1 VEQLSFPRNGHVV
14 YAPGHLARGTRVT
27 CPSCGTANAAGA
39 KFCSECGTRFATT
52 CPACGAVNLPGA
64 KFCSE
69 CGTQVTI
76 APSGPQPQRTAPLAS
91 EPAGSGLTERRLV
104 SILFADLVGFTARS
118 DGEDPEQVREFLDGY
133 FRLAR
138 EIVERYGGTV
148 EKFIGDAV
156 MAVWGAPVAQEDDAE
171 RAVRTA
177 LDLVD
182 AVRHLGRQAGDD
194 GLALRAGVLTGEAAV
209 DPTAFGRGQA
219 MVAGDLV
226 NTASRLQ
233 SVALPGVVLVG
244 ESTRRA
250 AERAIAFEPVGDQVL
265 KGKLVPVP
273 AFRALRVVAERGGAN
288 RSEGVEA
295 PFVGRDDELR
305 LLKDFFHATGRERQ
319 PRLISVTGQA
329 GVGKSRLA
337 WEFLKYIDGVLET
350 IYWHEGRSPA
360 FGEGVTF
367 WALAE
372 MVRRRAGL
380 AERDDE
386 ATTREHLAQ
395 TLMEFVPDPGE
406 RERLEPAL
414 LALLGVGA
422 AAAGRREELFAA
434 WRTFFERVASEHP
447 AILLFEDLQWADPGL
462 MDFIDHLMEWAN
474 GPIYVVTLA
483 RPDLLERRQGWGAA
497 RRNFVALSLGP
508 LQEDAMRDLLAG
520 LAPDLPERTVHDIL
534 ARAGGIPLY
543 AVELVRMLAAD
554 GHLVPGAG
562 GTFHVAGELGDLH
575 VPETLHALIAAR
587 LDALEP
593 GERSILQ
600 DAAVLGLTFS
610 LPALAAL
617 TGDDAALLEGRLRSL
632 VRREILRVDTD
643 PRSPERGQH
652 GFTQALLRE
661 VTYGTLAKRDRRAKH
676 LAAARYFEALG
687 DEAVAGMLATHY
699 LDAYLAAP
707 DGAEGEAIA
716 GQARIALRAAADRAS
731 ALGSHEQ
738 AIAFLERAR
747 SVTPDPGEEA
757 ELIERIAVA
766 SDAVGRVSEAASA
779 FSDAIARHRARGNR
793 VAAARATAGLGEA
806 LLNAYESSRALDLL
820 RPAEAEFSDLA
831 PDPSLVAIRAQISR
845 GYMLRGEWQEAVRWG
860 DLALID
866 AERGDVLELVAHTL
880 ITKGSALASTG
891 RWREGT
897 GLMDV
902 GRRLAEENGLWIA
915 HLRAIANL
923 GAALA
928 ETDPRAGVAAGRSG
942 WEVAKRHGYQRLALT
957 VLGNTL
963 EISLLFLGDWSPE
976 ARELAALHL
985 DDVGAGERATLLG
998 ALRMVRAFEE
1008 PGVDLSEGWPDVSGL
1023 DPAIRSGIAYD
1034 RAVVALAAG
1043 DFGAA
1048 AESGRAAASLF
1059 SNAPNGTLI
1068 AARAAARSGN
1078 RALVAEM
1085 LAAHDA
1091 LGVFGP
1097 AHVVNRDGIAASF
1110 LALDGRWPEA
1120 TVGFRDA
1127 IRRMAEL
1134 GLEMSRAQLL
1144 LDAAFV
1150 APPGDA
1156 FGVDG
1161 AREARELFERM
1172 GARAFVAQVDALWT
1186 RSRPASEGRA
1196 APPARSGLVGQA

>member
-1 VEQLSFPRNGHVV
+1 M
-14 YAPGHLARGTRVT
+14 T
-27 CPSCGTANAAGA
+27 CPSCGTSNAPGA
-39 KFCSECGTRFATT
+39 KFCSECGTRFATS

-69 CGTQVTI
+69 CGTSV
-76 APSGPQPQRTAPLAS
+76 AGGAGAAAAGPGGAPAVRGPSGGSPPTAATF
-91 EPAGSGLTERRLV
+91 TERRLV

-182 AVRHLGRQAGDD
+182 AVRHLGRQTGDD

-209 DPTAFGRGQA
+209 DPAAFGRGQA

-233 SVALPGVVLVG
+233 SVAPPGVVLVG

-250 AERAIAFEPVGDQVL
+250 AERAIAFEPAGEQTL
-265 KGKLVPVP
+265 KGKLSPVP
-273 AFRALRVVAERGGAN
+273 AYRALRVVAERGGAN

-337 WEFLKYIDGVLET
+337 WEFLKYIDGVLDT
-350 IYWHEGRSPA
+350 VYWHEGRSPA

-386 ATTREHLAQ
+386 ATTRQRLGE

-414 LALLGVGA
+414 LALLGVGDA
-422 AAAGRREELFAA
+422 PAGRREELFAA
-434 WRTFFERVASEHP
+434 WRTFFERVAADHP

-462 MDFIDHLMEWAN
+462 IDFVDHLMEWAN

-508 LQEDAMRDLLAG
+508 LQEGAMRELLAG
-520 LAPDLPERTVHDIL
+520 LAPDLPERTVRDIL
-534 ARAGGIPLY
+534 ARAGGVPLY
-543 AVELVRMLAAD
+543 AVELVRMLVAD
-554 GHLVPGAG
+554 GHLAPDGT
-562 GTFHVAGELGDLH
+562 GTFRVAGELGDLH
-575 VPETLHALIAAR
+575 IPETLHALIAAR

-593 GERSILQ
+593 AERAILQ
-600 DAAVLGLTFS
+600 DAAVLGQTFA

-617 TGDDAALLEGRLRSL
+617 TGDDAAGLEPRLRSL
-632 VRREILRVDTD
+632 VRREILRVDSD

-661 VTYGTLAKRDRRAKH
+661 VAYGTLAKRDRRTKH
-676 LAAARYFEALG
+676 LAAARYYEALG

-699 LDAYLAAP
+699 VDAYLAAP

-731 ALGSHEQ
+731 ALGSHDQ

-757 ELIERIAVA
+757 DLIERIAVA
-766 SDAVGRVSEAASA
+766 ADAVGRTTEAWSA
-779 FSDAIARHRARGNR
+779 FTDAIDRHRARGNR

-806 LLNAYESSRALDLL
+806 LLNAYESGRALDMLQ
-820 RPAEAEFSDLA
+820 PAEAEFADLA
-831 PDPSLVAIRAQISR
+831 PDRSLVAIRAQISR
-845 GYMLRGEWQEAVRWG
+845 GHMLRDEWQEAVRWA
-860 DLALID
+860 DLALAD
-866 AERGDVLELVAHTL
+866 AERGDALDLVAHTL
-880 ITKGSALASTG
+880 ITKGSALATTG

-902 GRRLAEENGLWIA
+902 GRRLAEEHGLWIA
-915 HLRAIANL
+915 YLRAVANL
-923 GAALA
+923 SSALA
-928 ETDPRAGVAAGRSG
+928 GTDPRAGVATGRSG
-942 WEVAKRHGYQRLALT
+942 WEVAKRHGYQRLALS

-963 EISLLFLGDWSPE
+963 EISLLFVGDWSPE
-976 ARELAALHL
+976 ARELAVLRL
-985 DDVGAGERATLLG
+985 DDVGAGERASLLG

-1008 PGVDLSEGWPDVSGL
+1008 PDADLSEGWPDVKGL
-1023 DPAIRSGIAYD
+1023 DPAIRSGIEYD
-1034 RAVVALAAG
+1034 QAVVALAVG
-1043 DFGAA
+1043 DLRAA
-1048 AESGRAAASLF
+1048 FEAGRAAAGLSI
-1059 SNAPNGTLI
+1059 NAPNGTLI
-1068 AARAAARSGN
+1068 AARAAARSGD
-1078 RALVAEM
+1078 RGLLTDM

-1091 LGVFGP
+1091 VRVFGP
-1097 AHVVNRDGIAASF
+1097 AHTVNRDGMAAAL

-1120 TVGFRDA
+1120 VVAFRDA
-1127 IRRMAEL
+1127 TRRMAEL

-1156 FGVDG
+1156 FGAEAG
-1161 AREARELFERM
+1161 RGARELFDRM
-1172 GARAFVAQVDALWT
+1172 GARAFVVQVDALLARPGPDAAEQVA
-1186 RSRPASEGRA
+1186 RSSQADLVGRA
-1196 APPARSGLVGQA
+1196 

>member
-1 VEQLSFPRNGHVV
+1 
-14 YAPGHLARGTRVT
+14 VT
-27 CPSCGTANAAGA
+27 CPSCGTSNAVGA
-39 KFCSECGTRFATT
+39 KFCSECGTRFATS
-52 CPACGAVNLPGA
+52 CLACRAVNLPGA

-69 CGTQVTI
+69 CGTPVI
-76 APSGPQPQRTAPLAS
+76 AGAGTAAGGAVAS
-91 EPAGSGLTERRLV
+91 PAAFAVHGGSPVAEPAVTERRLV

-133 FRLAR
+133 FHVAR

-171 RAVRTA
+171 RAVRTG

-182 AVRHLGRQAGDD
+182 AVRHLGHQAGDD
-194 GLALRAGVLTGEAAV
+194 ALALRAGVLTGEAAV
-209 DPTAFGRGQA
+209 DPAAFGRGQA

-233 SVALPGVVLVG
+233 SVAPPGVVLVG

-250 AERAIAFEPVGDQVL
+250 AERAIAFEPAGEQTL
-265 KGKLVPVP
+265 KGKRAPVP
-273 AFRALRVVAERGGAN
+273 AYRALRVVAERGGAN

-305 LLKDFFHATGRERQ
+305 LLKDFFHSTGRERQ

-386 ATTREHLAQ
+386 ATTRERLAA
-395 TLMEFVPDPGE
+395 TLLEFVPDPAE

-414 LALLGVGA
+414 LALLGAGDA
-422 AAAGRREELFAA
+422 TGGRREELFAA
-434 WRTFFERVASEHP
+434 WRTFFERVAADHP

-462 MDFIDHLMEWAN
+462 IDFIDHVMEWAN

-483 RPDLLERRQGWGAA
+483 RPDLLDRRPGWGAA

-508 LQEDAMRDLLAG
+508 LQESSMRELLAG
-520 LAPDLPERTVHDIL
+520 LAPDLPERTVGAIL

-543 AVELVRMLAAD
+543 AVELVRMLVAD
-554 GHLVPGAG
+554 GHLAPDES
-562 GTFHVAGELGDLH
+562 GTFRVAGELGDLH
-575 VPETLHALIAAR
+575 VPETLHALIPAR
-587 LDALEP
+587 LDALDHA
-593 GERSILQ
+593 ERAILQ
-600 DAAVLGLTFS
+600 DAAVLGQTFS
-610 LPALAAL
+610 LAALAAL
-617 TGDDAALLEGRLRSL
+617 TGDDTADLEARLRSL

-661 VTYGTLAKRDRRAKH
+661 VAYGTLAKRDRRAKH
-676 LAAARYFEALG
+676 LAAARYYEALG

-699 LDAYLAAP
+699 FDAYLAAP
-707 DGAEGEAIA
+707 DGAEGQAIA
-716 GQARIALRAAADRAS
+716 GQARIALRAAADRAG
-731 ALGSHEQ
+731 ALGSHDQ

-757 ELIERIAVA
+757 ELIERIAVSA
-766 SDAVGRVSEAASA
+766 DAVGRTTEAWSA
-779 FSDAIARHRARGNR
+779 FADAIARHRALGNR
-793 VAAARATAGLGEA
+793 VAVARATAGLGEA
-806 LLNAYESSRALDLL
+806 LLNAYESGRALEMLL
-820 RPAEAEFSDLA
+820 PAEIEFADLA

-845 GYMLRGEWQEAVRWG
+845 GHMLRGEWQDAVRWA
-860 DLALID
+860 DLALVD
-866 AERGDVLELVAHTL
+866 AERADALELVAHTL

-897 GLMDV
+897 GLLDV
-902 GRRLAEENGLWIA
+902 GRRLAEEHGLWIA
-915 HLRAIANL
+915 YLRAVANL
-923 GAALA
+923 SSVFA
-928 ETDPRAGVAAGRSG
+928 ETDPRSGVATGRSG
-942 WEVAKRHGYQRLALT
+942 WEVAKRHGYERLALT

-963 EISLLFLGDWSPE
+963 EINLIFVGDWGPE
-976 ARELAALHL
+976 ARELVALRL
-985 DDVGAGERATLLG
+985 DDVGTGERAALLG
-998 ALRMVRAFEE
+998 ALRMVRAVED
-1008 PGVDLSEGWPDVSGL
+1008 PDADQSEVWPDVTGL
-1023 DPAIRSGIAYD
+1023 DPAIRSGIEYD
-1034 RAVVALAAG
+1034 QAVVALATG
-1043 DFGAA
+1043 DLQAA
-1048 AESGRAAASLF
+1048 FHSGRGSAELSI
-1059 SNAPNGTLI
+1059 NAPNGTLI
-1068 AARAAARSGN
+1068 AARAAVRSGDQ
-1078 RALVAEM
+1078 RLLAEM

-1097 AHVVNRDGIAASF
+1097 AHSVNRDGMAAA
-1110 LALDGRWPEA
+1110 LVALDGRWPEA
-1120 TVGFRDA
+1120 TVAYREA
-1127 IRRMAEL
+1127 IRRMADL
-1134 GLEMSRAQLL
+1134 GLDMSRAQLL

-1156 FGVDG
+1156 FGAEA
-1161 AREARELFERM
+1161 AREARALFERM
-1172 GARAFVAQVDALWT
+1172 GARAFVAQVDALLARPGADPGARAS
-1186 RSRPASEGRA
+1186 RSAQPGLAS
-1196 APPARSGLVGQA
+1196 RS

>member
-1 VEQLSFPRNGHVV
+1 M
-14 YAPGHLARGTRVT
+14 T
-27 CPSCGTANAAGA
+27 CPSCGTTNAAGA
-39 KFCSECGTRFATT
+39 KFCSECGTRFAVS
-52 CPACGAVNLPGA
+52 CPACGAINLPGA

-69 CGTQVTI
+69 CGTAVTGSAGVAAGGTVATAPGRAAQGGAAPAG
-76 APSGPQPQRTAPLAS
+76 APSAVA
-91 EPAGSGLTERRLV
+91 GLTERRLV

-118 DGEDPEQVREFLDGY
+118 DGEDPERVREFLNSY
-133 FRLAR
+133 FDLAR

-182 AVRHLGRQAGDD
+182 AVRHLGRTAGDE

-209 DPTAFGRGQA
+209 DPAAFGRGQA

-233 SVALPGVVLVG
+233 SVAPPGVVLVG

-250 AERAIAFEPVGDQVL
+250 AERAIAFEPAGEQTL
-265 KGKLVPVP
+265 KGKLAPVP
-273 AFRALRVVAERGGAN
+273 AYRALRVVAERGGAN

-329 GVGKSRLA
+329 GIGKSRLA
-337 WEFLKYIDGVLET
+337 WEFLKYVDGVLET

-386 ATTREHLAQ
+386 TTTRQRLAA
-395 TLMEFVPDPGE
+395 TLLEFVPDRAE

-414 LALLGVGA
+414 LALLGVGDA
-422 AAAGRREELFAA
+422 PSGRREELFAA
-434 WRTFFERVASEHP
+434 WRTFFERVAADHP

-462 MDFIDHLMEWAN
+462 IDFVDHLMEWAD

-483 RPDLLERRQGWGAA
+483 RPDLLDRRPGWGAA

-508 LQEDAMRDLLAG
+508 LQEGAMRDLLAG
-520 LAPDLPERTVHDIL
+520 LAPDLPERTVRDIL
-534 ARAGGIPLY
+534 GRAGGIPLY
-543 AVELVRMLAAD
+543 AVELVRMLVAD
-554 GHLVPGAG
+554 GHLVPDGSG
-562 GTFHVAGELGDLH
+562 MFHVAGELGDLH

-587 LDALEP
+587 LDALDP
-593 GERSILQ
+593 AERAILQ
-600 DAAVLGLTFS
+600 DAAVLGQTFS

-617 TGDDAALLEGRLRSL
+617 TGDETSGLESRLRSL

-661 VTYGTLAKRDRRAKH
+661 VAYGTLAKRDRRAKH
-676 LAAARYFEALG
+676 LAAARYYEALG

-699 LDAYLAAP
+699 VDAYLSAP
-707 DGAEGEAIA
+707 DGAEGAAIA

-731 ALGSHEQ
+731 ALGSHDQ

-757 ELIERIAVA
+757 ELIERIAIA
-766 SDAVGRVSEAASA
+766 ADAIGRATEALAA
-779 FSDAIARHRARGNR
+779 FTDAIARHRARGDR
-793 VAAARATAGLGEA
+793 VATARATAGLGEA
-806 LLNAYESSRALDLL
+806 LLNSYESARALEMLL
-820 RPAEAEFSDLA
+820 PAEAEFSDLA
-831 PDPSLVAIRAQISR
+831 PDRSLLAIRAQISR
-845 GYMLRGEWQEAVRWG
+845 AHMLRGEWQEAVRWA
-860 DLALID
+860 DLALAD
-866 AERGDVLELVAHTL
+866 AERGDALDLVTHTL
-880 ITKGSALASTG
+880 ITKGAALASAG

-902 GRRLAEENGLWIA
+902 GRRLADEHGLWIA
-915 HLRAIANL
+915 YLRAVANL
-923 GAALA
+923 SSALA
-928 ETDPRAGVAAGRSG
+928 ETDPRAGVASGRSG

-963 EISLLFLGDWSPE
+963 EICLLFVGDWSPE
-976 ARELAALHL
+976 ARELEALRL
-985 DDVGAGERATLLG
+985 DDVGPGERASLLG
-998 ALRMVRAFEE
+998 ALRMVRAFEDPDADPSAE
-1008 PGVDLSEGWPDVSGL
+1008 WPNTSDL
-1023 DPAIRSGIAYD
+1023 DPAIRSGIEYD
-1034 RAVVALAAG
+1034 RAVVAFAAG
-1043 DFGAA
+1043 DMRAA
-1048 AESGRAAASLF
+1048 MQAGRAAADLSI
-1059 SNAPNGTLI
+1059 NAPNGTLI
-1068 AARAAARSGN
+1068 AARAAARSGD
-1078 RALVAEM
+1078 RGSVADL

-1097 AHVVNRDGIAASF
+1097 AHTVNRDGIAAAL

-1120 TVGFRDA
+1120 VIAFRDA
-1127 IRRMAEL
+1127 IRRMTEL

-1156 FGVDG
+1156 FGAEA
-1161 AREARELFERM
+1161 AREARVLFERM
-1172 GARAFVAQVDALWT
+1172 GARAFVVQVDALLSHAQT
-1186 RSRPASEGRA
+1186 DPDRRG
-1196 APPARSGLVGQA
+1196 ARSASAGVVGRG

>member
-1 VEQLSFPRNGHVV
+1 M
-14 YAPGHLARGTRVT
+14 T
-27 CPSCGTANAAGA
+27 CPSCGTSNAVGA
-39 KFCSECGTRFATT
+39 KFCSECGTRFATS

-69 CGTQVTI
+69 CGTPAVGGVGTAAAGAI
-76 APSGPQPQRTAPLAS
+76 AAPARS
-91 EPAGSGLTERRLV
+91 AAQGRSPAAEPAVTERRLV

-118 DGEDPEQVREFLDGY
+118 DGEDPERVREFLDGY
-133 FRLAR
+133 FHIAR

-182 AVRHLGRQAGDD
+182 AVRHLGRKAGDD
-194 GLALRAGVLTGEAAV
+194 APALRAAVLTGEAAV
-209 DPTAFGRGQA
+209 DPAAFGRGQA

-233 SVALPGVVLVG
+233 SVAPPGVVLVG

-250 AERAIAFEPVGDQVL
+250 AERAIAFEPAGEQAL
-265 KGKLVPVP
+265 KGKLAPVP
-273 AFRALRVVAERGGAN
+273 AYRALRVVAERGGAN

-386 ATTREHLAQ
+386 ATTRERLGE
-395 TLMEFVPDPGE
+395 TLLEFVPDPGE

-414 LALLGVGA
+414 LALLGFGDA
-422 AAAGRREELFAA
+422 ATGRREELFAA
-434 WRTFFERVASEHP
+434 WRTFFERVAADHP

-462 MDFIDHLMEWAN
+462 IDFIDHLMEWAN

-483 RPDLLERRQGWGAA
+483 RPDLLDRRPGWGAA

-508 LQEDAMRDLLAG
+508 LQESAMRELLAG
-520 LAPDLPERTVHDIL
+520 LAPDLPERTVGAIL

-543 AVELVRMLAAD
+543 AVELVRMLVAD
-554 GHLVPGAG
+554 GHLVPDGS
-562 GTFHVAGELGDLH
+562 GTFRVTGELGDLH

-587 LDALEP
+587 LDALDHA
-593 GERSILQ
+593 ERAILQ

-610 LPALAAL
+610 LAALAAL
-617 TGDDAALLEGRLRSL
+617 TGDDTADLEARLRSL

-661 VTYGTLAKRDRRAKH
+661 VAYGTLAKRDRRAKH
-676 LAAARYFEALG
+676 LAAARYYEALG

-699 LDAYLAAP
+699 FDAYLAAP
-707 DGAEGEAIA
+707 DGAEGAAIG
-716 GQARIALRAAADRAS
+716 GQARIALRAAADRAG
-731 ALGSHEQ
+731 ALGSHDQ

-766 SDAVGRVSEAASA
+766 ADAVGRTTEAWSA
-779 FSDAIARHRARGNR
+779 FADAIARHRALGNR
-793 VAAARATAGLGEA
+793 IAVARATAGLGEA
-806 LLNAYESSRALDLL
+806 LLNAYESGRALEMLL
-820 RPAEAEFSDLA
+820 PAEAEFADLA
-831 PDPSLVAIRAQISR
+831 PDPSVVAIRAQVSR
-845 GYMLRGEWQEAVRWG
+845 GHMLRGEWQEAVRWA
-860 DLALID
+860 DVALVD
-866 AERGDVLELVAHTL
+866 AERGDALELVAHTL
-880 ITKGSALASTG
+880 VTKGSALASTG

-897 GLMDV
+897 GLLDV
-902 GRRLAEENGLWIA
+902 GRRLAEEHGLWIA
-915 HLRAIANL
+915 YLRAVANL
-923 GAALA
+923 SSAFA
-928 ETDPRAGVAAGRSG
+928 ETDPRSGVATGRSG
-942 WEVAKRHGYQRLALT
+942 WEVAKRHGYERLALT

-963 EISLLFLGDWSPE
+963 EINLIFVGDWGPE
-976 ARELAALHL
+976 ARELAALRL
-985 DDVGAGERATLLG
+985 DDVGAGERAALLG
-998 ALRMVRAFEE
+998 ALRMVRAVED
-1008 PGVDLSEGWPDVSGL
+1008 PDADQSEVWPDVTGL
-1023 DPAIRSGIAYD
+1023 DPAIRSGIEYD
-1034 RAVVALAAG
+1034 QAVVALATGDLQAAFRAG
-1043 DFGAA
+1043 RGS
-1048 AESGRAAASLF
+1048 AELGI
-1059 SNAPNGTLI
+1059 NAPNGTLI
-1068 AARAAARSGN
+1068 AARAAIRLGK
-1078 RALVAEM
+1078 RGLVGEM

-1097 AHVVNRDGIAASF
+1097 AHVVNRDGMAAA
-1110 LALDGRWPEA
+1110 LVALDGRWPEA
-1120 TVGFRDA
+1120 TVAYREA
-1127 IRRMAEL
+1127 IRRMADL
-1134 GLEMSRAQLL
+1134 GLDMSRAQLL

-1150 APPGDA
+1150 APPSDP
-1156 FGVDG
+1156 FGIECG
-1161 AREARELFERM
+1161 REARALFDRM
-1172 GARAFVAQVDALWT
+1172 GARAFVAQVDALPARPGVDPGERAS
-1186 RSRPASEGRA
+1186 RSLQPDLTGRA
-1196 APPARSGLVGQA
+1196 

>member
-1 VEQLSFPRNGHVV
+1 LPAAATV
-14 YAPGHLARGTRVT
+14 PGGN
-27 CPSCGTANAAGA
+27 PPAA
-39 KFCSECGTRFATT
+39 AT
-52 CPACGAVNLPGA
+52 
-64 KFCSE
+64 
-69 CGTQVTI
+69 
-76 APSGPQPQRTAPLAS
+76 
-91 EPAGSGLTERRLV
+91 LTERRLV

-118 DGEDPEQVREFLDGY
+118 ERDDPEQVREFLDGY

-194 GLALRAGVLTGEAAV
+194 GLTLRAGVLTGEAAV
-209 DPTAFGRGQA
+209 DPAAFGSGQA

-233 SVALPGVVLVG
+233 SVAPPGVVLVG

-250 AERAIAFEPVGDQVL
+250 AERAIAFEPAGEQTL
-265 KGKLVPVP
+265 KGKLAPVP
-273 AFRALRVVAERGGAN
+273 AYRALRVVAERGGAN

-350 IYWHEGRSPA
+350 VYWHEGRSPA
-360 FGEGVTF
+360 FGDGVTF

-386 ATTREHLAQ
+386 PTTRQRLGE
-395 TLMEFVPDPGE
+395 TLLEFVPDPGE

-414 LALLGVGA
+414 LALLGVGDA
-422 AAAGRREELFAA
+422 AGGRREELFAA
-434 WRTFFERVASEHP
+434 WRTFFERVAADHP

-462 MDFIDHLMEWAN
+462 IDFVDHLMEWAN

-508 LQEDAMRDLLAG
+508 LQEGAMRGLLAG
-520 LAPDLPERTVHDIL
+520 LAPDLPERTVRDIL
-534 ARAGGIPLY
+534 VRAGGVPLY
-543 AVELVRMLAAD
+543 AVELVRMLVAD
-554 GHLVPGAG
+554 GHLAPDGT
-562 GTFHVAGELGDLH
+562 GTFRVAGELGDLH

-593 GERSILQ
+593 AERAILQ
-600 DAAVLGLTFS
+600 DAAVLGQTFS

-617 TGDDAALLEGRLRSL
+617 TGDDAAGLEPRLRSL
-632 VRREILRVDTD
+632 VRREILRVDSD

-661 VTYGTLAKRDRRAKH
+661 VAYGTLAKRDRRAKH
-676 LAAARYFEALG
+676 LAAARYYEALG
-687 DEAVAGMLATHY
+687 DEAVAGVLATHY
-699 LDAYLAAP
+699 LDAYLASP
-707 DGAEGEAIA
+707 GGAEGEAIA

-731 ALGSHEQ
+731 ALGSHDQ

-766 SDAVGRVSEAASA
+766 ADAVGRATDAWSA
-779 FSDAIARHRARGNR
+779 FADAIARHRARGDR

-806 LLNAYESSRALDLL
+806 LLNAYESGWALEMLQ
-820 RPAEAEFSDLA
+820 PAEAEFSDLA
-831 PDPSLVAIRAQISR
+831 PDLSLVAIRAQISR
-845 GYMLRGEWQEAVRWG
+845 AHMLRDEWEDAVRWA
-860 DLALID
+860 DLALVD
-866 AERGDVLELVAHTL
+866 AERGDALDLVAHAL
-880 ITKGSALASTG
+880 ITKGAALASTG

-902 GRRLAEENGLWIA
+902 GRRLAEEHGLWIA
-915 HLRAIANL
+915 YLRAIANL
-923 GAALA
+923 TSTLG

-942 WEVAKRHGYQRLALT
+942 WEIAKRHGYERLAIT

-963 EISLLFLGDWSPE
+963 ELSLLFVGDWSPE
-976 ARELAALHL
+976 ARDLAALRL

-998 ALRMVRAFEE
+998 ALRMVRAFED
-1008 PGVDLSEGWPDVSGL
+1008 PDADPSEGWPDVNDL
-1023 DPAIRSGIAYD
+1023 DPAIRSGIEYD
-1034 RAVVALAAG
+1034 QAVVALAAG
-1043 DFGAA
+1043 DLRAA
-1048 AESGRAAASLF
+1048 FQAGRASTRLF
-1059 SNAPNGTLI
+1059 ANAPNGTLV
-1068 AARAAARSGN
+1068 AARAAVRSGE
-1078 RALVAEM
+1078 RGLVAEM

-1097 AHVVNRDGIAASF
+1097 AHTVNRDGMAAAL

-1120 TVGFRDA
+1120 VVTFRDA

-1156 FGVDG
+1156 FGADAG
-1161 AREARELFERM
+1161 REARELFERM
-1172 GARAFVAQVDALWT
+1172 GARAFVGQVDAVLART
-1186 RSRPASEGRA
+1186 QPDPDRPA
-1196 APPARSGLVGQA
+1196 ARLPDAGLVGRG

>member
-1 VEQLSFPRNGHVV
+1 M
-14 YAPGHLARGTRVT
+14 A
-27 CPSCGTANAAGA
+27 
-39 KFCSECGTRFATT
+39 
-52 CPACGAVNLPGA
+52 CPACGAINPPGA

-69 CGTQVTI
+69 CG
-76 APSGPQPQRTAPLAS
+76 APVAVMAGAGTAGGPSAGRELPDGSAPEA
-91 EPAGSGLTERRLV
+91 PNLTERRLV
-104 SILFADLVGFTARS
+104 SILFADLVGFTTRS
-118 DGEDPEQVREFLDGY
+118 DGEDPERVREFLDGY

-138 EIVERYGGTV
+138 EIVERYGGAV

-156 MAVWGAPVAQEDDAE
+156 MAVWGAPVAREDDAE

-182 AVRHLGRQAGDD
+182 AIRHLGRQAGDD

-209 DPTAFGRGQA
+209 DLAAFARGQA

-233 SVALPGVVLVG
+233 SVAPAGVVLVG

-250 AERAIAFEPVGDQVL
+250 AERAIAFEPVGEQAL
-265 KGKLVPVP
+265 KGKVAPIP

-386 ATTREHLAQ
+386 ATTRQRLGA
-395 TLMEFVPDPGE
+395 TLLEFVPDPAE

-414 LALLGVGA
+414 LSLLGVGD

-434 WRTFFERVASEHP
+434 WRTFFERIAADHP

-462 MDFIDHLMEWAN
+462 VDFIDHLMEWAN

-483 RPDLLERRQGWGAA
+483 RPDLLERRPGWGAA

-508 LQEDAMRDLLAG
+508 LQEEAMRALLAG
-520 LAPDLPERTVHDIL
+520 LAPDLPERTVGAIL
-534 ARAGGIPLY
+534 ARAGGVPLY
-543 AVELVRMLAAD
+543 AVELVRMLVAD
-554 GHLVPGAG
+554 GHLVPDED
-562 GTFHVAGELGDLH
+562 GTFRVVGELGDLH

-587 LDALEP
+587 LDALDP
-593 GERSILQ
+593 AERAILQ
-600 DAAVLGLTFS
+600 DAAVLGQTFP

-617 TGDDAALLEGRLRSL
+617 TGEDAASLEPRLRAL
-632 VRREILRVDTD
+632 VRREILRVETD

-661 VTYGTLAKRDRRAKH
+661 VAYGTLARRDRRAKH
-676 LAAARYFEALG
+676 LAAARYYEALG

-699 LDAYLAAP
+699 VDAYLAAP
-707 DGAEGEAIA
+707 DGAEGAAIA

-731 ALGSHEQ
+731 ALGSHDQ

-747 SVTPDPGEEA
+747 SVTPDAGEEA

-766 SDAVGRVSEAASA
+766 ADAVGRPTEAWSA
-779 FSDAIARHRARGNR
+779 FADAIARHRARGDR

-806 LLNAYESSRALDLL
+806 LLNAYESGRALEMLL
-820 RPAEAEFSDLA
+820 PAEAEFSDLA

-845 GYMLRGEWQEAVRWG
+845 GHMLRGEWQEAIRWA
-860 DLALID
+860 DLALGD
-866 AERGDVLELVAHTL
+866 AERGDALELVTHTL
-880 ITKGSALASTG
+880 ITKGSALATTG

-897 GLMDV
+897 GLIDV
-902 GRRLAEENGLWIA
+902 GRRLAEEHGLWIA
-915 HLRAIANL
+915 YLRAVANL
-923 GAALA
+923 GGSLA

-963 EISLLFLGDWSPE
+963 EISILFVGDWGPE
-976 ARELAALHL
+976 ARELAALRL

-998 ALRMVRAFEE
+998 SLRIVRAFEE
-1008 PGVDLSEGWPDVSGL
+1008 PGADLSEGWPDVAGL
-1023 DPAIRSGIAYD
+1023 DPAIRSGIEYD
-1034 RAVVALAAG
+1034 QAVVALAGG
-1043 DFGAA
+1043 DLQAA
-1048 AESGRAAASLF
+1048 LRAGRAAAALDI
-1059 SNAPNGTLI
+1059 NAPNGTLI
-1068 AARAAARSGN
+1068 AARAAARSGD
-1078 RALVAEM
+1078 RDTVAEM

-1097 AHVVNRDGIAASF
+1097 AHTVNRDGIAAAL
-1110 LALDGRWPEA
+1110 LALDGHWPEA
-1120 TVGFRDA
+1120 TVAFREA
-1127 IRRMAEL
+1127 IRRTAGL

-1150 APPGDA
+1150 APPGDT
-1156 FGVDG
+1156 FGG
-1161 AREARELFERM
+1161 EAARDARELFERM
-1172 GARAFVAQVDALWT
+1172 GARAFVAQVDALLA
-1186 RSRPASEGRA
+1186 RSRPEPVES
-1196 APPARSGLVGQA
+1196 PARSARAGLVGRA

>member
-1 VEQLSFPRNGHVV
+1 M
-14 YAPGHLARGTRVT
+14 T
-27 CPSCGTANAAGA
+27 CPSCGTSNAPGA

-69 CGTQVTI
+69 CGTPVGAGAAAGAGAVE
-76 APSGPQPQRTAPLAS
+76 APAVRAVAS
-91 EPAGSGLTERRLV
+91 RSPRAAATLTERRLV

-118 DGEDPEQVREFLDGY
+118 DGEDPEQVREFLDRY
-133 FRLAR
+133 FELAR

-209 DPTAFGRGQA
+209 DPAAFGRGQA

-233 SVALPGVVLVG
+233 SVAPPGVVLVG

-250 AERAIAFEPVGDQVL
+250 AERAIAFEPAGEQTL
-265 KGKLVPVP
+265 KGKLAPVP
-273 AFRALRVVAERGGAN
+273 AYRALRVVAERGGAN

-386 ATTREHLAQ
+386 ATTRERLGS
-395 TLMEFVPDPGE
+395 TLLEFVPDPAE

-414 LALLGVGA
+414 LALLGVGDA
-422 AAAGRREELFAA
+422 SAGRREELFAA
-434 WRTFFERVASEHP
+434 WRTFFERVAADHP

-462 MDFIDHLMEWAN
+462 IDFIDHLMEWAN

-483 RPDLLERRQGWGAA
+483 RPDLLDRRPGWGAA

-508 LQEDAMRDLLAG
+508 LQEGSMRELLAG
-520 LAPDLPERTVHDIL
+520 LAPDLPERTVRDIL

-543 AVELVRMLAAD
+543 AVELVRMLVAD
-554 GHLVPGAG
+554 GHLVADEG
-562 GTFHVAGELGDLH
+562 GTFRVAGELGDLH

-587 LDALEP
+587 LDALDP
-593 GERSILQ
+593 AERAILQ
-600 DAAVLGLTFS
+600 DAAVLGQTFS
-610 LPALAAL
+610 LPALLAL
-617 TGDDAALLEGRLRSL
+617 TGDDAASLEPRLRSL

-661 VTYGTLAKRDRRAKH
+661 VAYGTLAKRDRRAKH
-676 LAAARYFEALG
+676 LAAARYYEALG

-699 LDAYLAAP
+699 VDAYLAAP
-707 DGAEGEAIA
+707 DGAEGAAIA

-731 ALGSHEQ
+731 ALGSHDQ

-747 SVTPDPGEEA
+747 TVTPDPVEEA

-766 SDAVGRVSEAASA
+766 ADAVGHTTEAWSA
-779 FSDAIARHRARGNR
+779 FADAIGRHRARGDR

-806 LLNAYESSRALDLL
+806 LLNAYESGRALEMLL
-820 RPAEAEFSDLA
+820 PAEAEFSDLA

-845 GYMLRGEWQEAVRWG
+845 GHMLRGDSEEAVRWA
-860 DLALID
+860 DVALVD
-866 AERGDVLELVAHTL
+866 AERGDALELVAHTL

-897 GLMDV
+897 GLLDV
-902 GRRLAEENGLWIA
+902 GRRLAEEHGLWIA
-915 HLRAIANL
+915 YLRAIANL
-923 GAALA
+923 GGALA

-942 WEVAKRHGYQRLALT
+942 WEIAKRHGYQRLALT

-976 ARELAALHL
+976 ARELAALRL
-985 DDVGAGERATLLG
+985 DDVGAGERATLRG

-1008 PGVDLSEGWPDVSGL
+1008 PRVDLSEGWPDVAGL
-1023 DPAIRSGIAYD
+1023 DPAIRSGIEYD
-1034 RAVVALAAG
+1034 QAVVALAGG
-1043 DFGAA
+1043 DFRAA
-1048 AESGRAAASLF
+1048 FEAGRASAGLFINAS
-1059 SNAPNGTLI
+1059 NGTLI
-1068 AARAAARSGN
+1068 AARAAARSGDL
-1078 RALVAEM
+1078 ALVAEM

-1091 LGVFGP
+1091 LGIFGP
-1097 AHVVNRDGIAASF
+1097 AHTVNRDGIAAAL
-1110 LALDGRWPEA
+1110 LALGGRWPEA
-1120 TVGFRDA
+1120 TLAFRDA
-1127 IRRMAEL
+1127 IRRTAEL

-1156 FGVDG
+1156 FGAEAG
-1161 AREARELFERM
+1161 REARELFERM
-1172 GARAFVAQVDALWT
+1172 GARAFVRQVDSLLARAEPGPGRRGP
-1186 RSRPASEGRA
+1186 RSSSAGLIGRT
-1196 APPARSGLVGQA
+1196 

>member
-1 VEQLSFPRNGHVV
+1 
-14 YAPGHLARGTRVT
+14 VT
-27 CPSCGTANAAGA
+27 CPSCGSSNAAGA
-39 KFCSECGTRFATT
+39 KFCSECGTRFATS

-69 CGTQVTI
+69 CGTPAVGGPGAAAAGAVG
-76 APSGPQPQRTAPLAS
+76 APARSAAEGRSPAA
-91 EPAGSGLTERRLV
+91 EPAVTERRLV

-118 DGEDPEQVREFLDGY
+118 DGEDPERVREFLDGY
-133 FRLAR
+133 FQVAR
-138 EIVERYGGTV
+138 EIVERYGGAV

-182 AVRHLGRQAGDD
+182 AVRHLGRKAGDD
-194 GLALRAGVLTGEAAV
+194 ALALRAAVLTGEAAV
-209 DPTAFGRGQA
+209 DPGAFGRGQA

-233 SVALPGVVLVG
+233 SVAPPGVVLVG

-250 AERAIAFEPVGDQVL
+250 AERAIAFEPAGEQTL
-265 KGKLVPVP
+265 KGKLAPVP
-273 AFRALRVVAERGGAN
+273 AYRALRVVAERGGAN

-386 ATTREHLAQ
+386 ATTRERLGE
-395 TLMEFVPDPGE
+395 TLLEFVPDPGE

-414 LALLGVGA
+414 LALLGFGDA
-422 AAAGRREELFAA
+422 ASGRREELFAA
-434 WRTFFERVASEHP
+434 WRTFFERVAADHP

-462 MDFIDHLMEWAN
+462 VDFIDHLMEWAN

-483 RPDLLERRQGWGAA
+483 RPDLLDRRPGWGAA

-508 LQEDAMRDLLAG
+508 LQEASMRALLGG
-520 LAPDLPERTVHDIL
+520 LAPDLPERTVGAIL
-534 ARAGGIPLY
+534 ARAGGVPLY
-543 AVELVRMLAAD
+543 AVELVRMLVAD
-554 GHLVPGAG
+554 GHLVPDGS
-562 GTFHVAGELGDLH
+562 GTFRVTGELGDLH

-587 LDALEP
+587 LDALDHA
-593 GERSILQ
+593 ERAILQ
-600 DAAVLGLTFS
+600 DAAVLGQTFS
-610 LPALAAL
+610 LAALAAL
-617 TGDDAALLEGRLRSL
+617 TGDDTTDLEARLRSL
-632 VRREILRVDTD
+632 VRREVLRVDTD

-661 VTYGTLAKRDRRAKH
+661 VAYGTLAKRDRRAKH
-676 LAAARYFEALG
+676 LAAARYYEALG

-699 LDAYLAAP
+699 FDAYLAAP
-707 DGAEGEAIA
+707 DGAEGAAIA
-716 GQARIALRAAADRAS
+716 GQARIALRAAADRAA
-731 ALGSHEQ
+731 ALGSHDQ

-757 ELIERIAVA
+757 ELIERIAIA
-766 SDAVGRVSEAASA
+766 ADAVGRTTEAWNA
-779 FSDAIARHRARGNR
+779 FADAIGRHRALGNR

-806 LLNAYESSRALDLL
+806 LLNAYESRRALEMLL
-820 RPAEAEFSDLA
+820 PAEAEFADLA
-831 PDPSLVAIRAQISR
+831 PDPSVVAIRAQVSR
-845 GYMLRGEWQEAVRWG
+845 GHMLRGEWSEAIRWA
-860 DLALID
+860 DLALVD
-866 AERGDVLELVAHTL
+866 AERGDVLDLVAHTL
-880 ITKGSALASTG
+880 VTKGSALASTG

-902 GRRLAEENGLWIA
+902 GRRLAEEHGLWIA
-915 HLRAIANL
+915 YLRAIANL
-923 GAALA
+923 TGALA
-928 ETDPRAGVAAGRSG
+928 ETDPRAAVAAGRAG
-942 WEVAKRHGYQRLALT
+942 WDVAKRHGYQRLAIT

-963 EISLLFLGDWSPE
+963 EIGLILVGDWGPE
-976 ARELAALHL
+976 ARELLTLRL

-998 ALRMVRAFEE
+998 ALRMVRAVEDPDADQSEE
-1008 PGVDLSEGWPDVSGL
+1008 WSDVTDL
-1023 DPAIRSGIAYD
+1023 DPAIRTGIEFD
-1034 RAVVALAAG
+1034 QAVVALTAG
-1043 DFGAA
+1043 DLEAA
-1048 AESGRAAASLF
+1048 FETGRASAELFINAS
-1059 SNAPNGTLI
+1059 NGTLV
-1068 AARAAARSGN
+1068 AARAAIRLGK
-1078 RALVAEM
+1078 RGPVAEM

-1091 LGVFGP
+1091 LGIFGP
-1097 AHVVNRDGIAASF
+1097 AHIANRDGIAAGL
-1110 LALDGRWPEA
+1110 LALDGHWPEA
-1120 TVGFRDA
+1120 AVAYRDA
-1127 IRRMAEL
+1127 IRRTAGL

-1150 APPGDA
+1150 APPGDS
-1156 FGVDG
+1156 FGAEA

-1172 GARAFVAQVDALWT
+1172 GARAFVAQVDALLART
-1186 RSRPASEGRA
+1186 PETGERAPRPAR
-1196 APPARSGLVGQA
+1196 PGLVGRA

>member
-1 VEQLSFPRNGHVV
+1 MI
-14 YAPGHLARGTRVT
+14 
-27 CPSCGTANAAGA
+27 CPSCGTSNAPGA
-39 KFCSECGTRFATT
+39 KFCSECGTRFATS

-69 CGTQVTI
+69 CGT
-76 APSGPQPQRTAPLAS
+76 
-91 EPAGSGLTERRLV
+91 PAGAGAAAAGAGTVGAPAVRAVAGGSPPPAANVTERRLV

-118 DGEDPEQVREFLDGY
+118 DGEDPEQVREFLDRY
-133 FRLAR
+133 FELAR

-182 AVRHLGRQAGDD
+182 AVRHLGRKAGDD
-194 GLALRAGVLTGEAAV
+194 AMALRAAVLTGEAAV
-209 DPTAFGRGQA
+209 DPAAFGRGQA

-233 SVALPGVVLVG
+233 SIAPPGVVLVG

-250 AERAIAFEPVGDQVL
+250 AERAIAFEPAGEQTL
-265 KGKLVPVP
+265 KGKLAPVP
-273 AFRALRVVAERGGAN
+273 AYRALRVVAERGGAN

-319 PRLISVTGQA
+319 PRLLSVTGQA

-386 ATTREHLAQ
+386 ATTRERLGS
-395 TLMEFVPDPGE
+395 TLLEFVPDPAE

-414 LALLGVGA
+414 LVLLGVGDA
-422 AAAGRREELFAA
+422 SAGRREELFAA
-434 WRTFFERVASEHP
+434 WRTFFERVAADHP

-462 MDFIDHLMEWAN
+462 IDFIDHLMEWAN

-483 RPDLLERRQGWGAA
+483 RPDLLDRRPGWGAA

-508 LQEDAMRDLLAG
+508 LQEGSMRELLAG
-520 LAPDLPERTVHDIL
+520 LAPDLPERTVRAIL

-543 AVELVRMLAAD
+543 AVELVRMLVAD
-554 GHLVPGAG
+554 GQLVPDGS
-562 GTFHVAGELGDLH
+562 GTFRVVGELGDLH

-593 GERSILQ
+593 AERAVLQ
-600 DAAVLGLTFS
+600 DAAVLGLAFS
-610 LPALAAL
+610 MPALAAL
-617 TGDDAALLEGRLRSL
+617 TGDDPADLESPLRSL
-632 VRREILRVDTD
+632 VRREILRVDMD

-652 GFTQALLRE
+652 SFTQALLRE
-661 VTYGTLAKRDRRAKH
+661 VAYGTLAKRDRRAKH
-676 LAAARYFEALG
+676 LAAARYYEALG
-687 DEAVAGMLATHY
+687 DEAVAGVLATHY
-699 LDAYLAAP
+699 FDAYLAAP
-707 DGAEGEAIA
+707 DGDGGAAIA
-716 GQARIALRAAADRAS
+716 AQARIALRAAADRAG
-731 ALGSHEQ
+731 ALGSHDQ

-766 SDAVGRVSEAASA
+766 ADAVGRTTEAWSA
-779 FSDAIARHRARGNR
+779 FTDAIARHRALGNR
-793 VAAARATAGLGEA
+793 IAAARATAGLGEA
-806 LLNAYESSRALDLL
+806 LLNAYESGRALEMLL
-820 RPAEAEFSDLA
+820 PADTEFADLA
-831 PDPSLVAIRAQISR
+831 PDPSLVAIRAQVSR
-845 GYMLRGEWQEAVRWG
+845 GHMLRGEWQEAIRWA
-860 DLALID
+860 DLALVD
-866 AERGDVLELVAHTL
+866 AERGDVLDLVADTL
-880 ITKGSALASTG
+880 VTKGSALASTG
-891 RWREGT
+891 RWREGS

-902 GRRLAEENGLWIA
+902 GRRLAEEHGLWTA
-915 HLRAIANL
+915 YLRAIANL
-923 GAALA
+923 SGALA
-928 ETDPRAGVAAGRSG
+928 ETDPRAAVAAGRAG

-963 EISLLFLGDWSPE
+963 EIGLTFVGDWGPE
-976 ARELAALHL
+976 ARELLAIRL
-985 DDVGAGERATLLG
+985 DDVGAGERAALLG
-998 ALRMVRAFEE
+998 ALRMVRAVED
-1008 PGVDLSEGWPDVSGL
+1008 PDADQSEMWPDVTGL
-1023 DPAIRSGIAYD
+1023 DPAIRTGIEFD
-1034 RAVVALAAG
+1034 QAVVALTAG
-1043 DFGAA
+1043 DLEAA
-1048 AESGRAAASLF
+1048 FEAGRASAELFVNAS
-1059 SNAPNGTLI
+1059 NGTLL
-1068 AARAAARSGN
+1068 AARAAIRLGK
-1078 RALVAEM
+1078 RGLVAEM

-1097 AHVVNRDGIAASF
+1097 AHVANRDGIAAAL
-1110 LALDGRWPEA
+1110 LALDDRWPEA
-1120 TVGFRDA
+1120 TLAFRDV
-1127 IRRMAEL
+1127 IRRMADL

-1156 FGVDG
+1156 FGAEA
-1161 AREARELFERM
+1161 AREARTLFERM
-1172 GARAFVAQVDALWT
+1172 GAWAFVRQAESLPAPAQPVT
-1186 RSRPASEGRA
+1186 GRRG
-1196 APPARSGLVGQA
+1196 ARSSSAGLIGRT

>member
-1 VEQLSFPRNGHVV
+1 MI
-14 YAPGHLARGTRVT
+14 
-27 CPSCGTANAAGA
+27 CPSCGTSNAVGA
-39 KFCSECGTRFATT
+39 KFCSECGTRFAVS
-52 CPACGAVNLPGA
+52 CPTCGAVNLPGA

-69 CGTQVTI
+69 CGTAATGGPAAAGGAI
-76 APSGPQPQRTAPLAS
+76 ASAGSRAATGGTAPGGA
-91 EPAGSGLTERRLV
+91 AAAGLTERRLV

-118 DGEDPEQVREFLDGY
+118 DGEDPERVREFLDQY
-133 FRLAR
+133 FALAR

-182 AVRHLGRQAGDD
+182 AVRHLGRKAGDD
-194 GLALRAGVLTGEAAV
+194 ALALRAGVLTGEAAV

-233 SVALPGVVLVG
+233 SVAPPGIVLVG

-250 AERAIAFEPVGDQVL
+250 AERAIAFEPAGEQAL
-265 KGKLVPVP
+265 KGKLAPVP
-273 AFRALRVVAERGGAN
+273 AYRALRVVAERGGAN

-386 ATTREHLAQ
+386 ATTRDRLAA
-395 TLMEFVPDPGE
+395 TLQEFVPDPSE

-414 LALLGVGA
+414 LALLGVGDA
-422 AAAGRREELFAA
+422 SSGRREELFAA
-434 WRTFFERVASEHP
+434 WRTFFERVAADHP

-462 MDFIDHLMEWAN
+462 IDFVDHLMDWAN

-483 RPDLLERRQGWGAA
+483 RPDLLDPRPAWGAA

-508 LQEDAMRDLLAG
+508 LEEIAMRELLAG
-520 LAPDLPERTVHDIL
+520 LAPDLPERTVRDIL

-543 AVELVRMLAAD
+543 AVELIRMLVSD
-554 GHLVPGAG
+554 GHLVADEG
-562 GTFHVAGELGDLH
+562 GTFRVVGELGNLH

-587 LDALEP
+587 LDALDP
-593 GERSILQ
+593 AERALLQ
-600 DAAVLGLTFS
+600 DAAVLGQTFS

-617 TGDDAALLEGRLRSL
+617 TGEETGSLEPRLRSL

-643 PRSPERGQH
+643 LRSPERGQH

-661 VTYGTLAKRDRRAKH
+661 VAYGTLAKRDRRSKH
-676 LAAARYFEALG
+676 LAAARYYEALG

-699 LDAYLAAP
+699 VDAYLAAP

-716 GQARIALRAAADRAS
+716 GQARIALRAAADRAG
-731 ALGSHEQ
+731 ALGSHDQ

-757 ELIERIAVA
+757 DLIERIAVA
-766 SDAVGRVSEAASA
+766 ADAVGHTAEAWSA
-779 FSDAIARHRARGNR
+779 FGDAIARHRARGDR

-806 LLNAYESSRALDLL
+806 LLNAYESSRALQMLK
-820 RPAEAEFSDLA
+820 PAEAEFSDLA

-845 GYMLRGEWQEAVRWG
+845 AHMLRGEWEDAVRWA
-860 DLALID
+860 DLALVD
-866 AERGDVLELVAHTL
+866 AERGDALDLVVHTL
-880 ITKGSALASTG
+880 ITKGSALSTSG

-902 GRRLAEENGLWIA
+902 GRRLAEEHGLWIA
-915 HLRAIANL
+915 YLRAVANL
-923 GAALA
+923 SGAFA
-928 ETDPRAGVAAGRSG
+928 ETDPRAGVVAGRSG
-942 WEVAKRHGYQRLALT
+942 WEVAKRHGYQRLA
-957 VLGNTL
+957 VGALGNTL
-963 EISLLFLGDWSPE
+963 EINLIFVGDWGPE
-976 ARELAALHL
+976 ARELLALRL
-985 DDVGAGERATLLG
+985 DDVGAGERVALLG
-998 ALRMVRAFEE
+998 TLRMVRAFEDPDADQTE
-1008 PGVDLSEGWPDVSGL
+1008 VWPDVTGL
-1023 DPAIRSGIAYD
+1023 DPAIRSGIEYD
-1034 RAVVALAAG
+1034 QAVVALANG
-1043 DFGAA
+1043 DL
-1048 AESGRAAASLF
+1048 RAAFDAGRGSAEF
-1059 SNAPNGTLI
+1059 SINAPNGTLI
-1068 AARAAARSGN
+1068 AARAAVRMGDQG
-1078 RALVAEM
+1078 LVAEM
-1085 LAAHDA
+1085 LAAHDTV
-1091 LGVFGP
+1091 GVFGP
-1097 AHVVNRDGIAASF
+1097 AHTVNRDGIAAA
-1110 LALDGRWPEA
+1110 LVALDGRWPEA
-1120 TVGFRDA
+1120 TVAYRDA
-1127 IRRMAEL
+1127 IRRMADL
-1134 GLEMSRAQLL
+1134 GLDMSRAQLL

-1156 FGVDG
+1156 FGIES

-1172 GARAFVAQVDALWT
+1172 GARAFVAQVDALLA
-1186 RSRPASEGRA
+1186 RAQPDPGRQGARPTSA
-1196 APPARSGLVGQA
+1196 GLVGRG

>member
-1 VEQLSFPRNGHVV
+1 VI
-14 YAPGHLARGTRVT
+14 
-27 CPSCGTANAAGA
+27 CPSCGTTNAAGA
-39 KFCSECGTRFATT
+39 KFCSECGTRFAVS
-52 CPACGAVNLPGA
+52 CPTCGAVNLPGA

-69 CGTQVTI
+69 CGSAVTGG
-76 APSGPQPQRTAPLAS
+76 AAAAASGAIGTA
-91 EPAGSGLTERRLV
+91 AGRAGPGGAAAGGAAAAGLTERRLV
-104 SILFADLVGFTARS
+104 SILFADLVGFTTRS
-118 DGEDPEQVREFLDGY
+118 DGEDPERVREFLDQY
-133 FRLAR
+133 FALAR

-182 AVRHLGRQAGDD
+182 AVRHLGREAGDD
-194 GLALRAGVLTGEAAV
+194 ALALRAGVLTGEAAV

-233 SVALPGVVLVG
+233 SVAPPGVVLVG

-250 AERAIAFEPVGDQVL
+250 AERAIAFEPAGEQTL
-265 KGKLVPVP
+265 KGKLAPVP
-273 AFRALRVVAERGGAN
+273 AYRALRVVAERGGAN

-305 LLKDFFHATGRERQ
+305 LLKDFFHAAGRERE

-386 ATTREHLAQ
+386 ATTRQGLAA
-395 TLMEFVPDPGE
+395 TLLEFVPDPSE

-414 LALLGVGA
+414 LALLGIGDA
-422 AAAGRREELFAA
+422 SSGRREELFAA
-434 WRTFFERVASEHP
+434 WRTFFERVAADHP

-462 MDFIDHLMEWAN
+462 IDFVDHLMEWAN

-483 RPDLLERRQGWGAA
+483 RPDLLDRRPGWGAA

-508 LQEDAMRDLLAG
+508 LQEGSMRELLAG
-520 LAPDLPERTVHDIL
+520 LAPDLPERTVRSIL

-543 AVELVRMLAAD
+543 AVELVRMLVAD
-554 GHLVPGAG
+554 GHLVPDGS
-562 GTFHVAGELGDLH
+562 GTFRVTGELGDLH

-587 LDALEP
+587 LDALDP
-593 GERSILQ
+593 AERAILQ
-600 DAAVLGLTFS
+600 DAAVLGQTFS

-617 TGDDAALLEGRLRSL
+617 TGDGAADLESRLRSL

-661 VTYGTLAKRDRRAKH
+661 VAYGTLAKRDRRAKH
-676 LAAARYFEALG
+676 LAAARYYEALG

-699 LDAYLAAP
+699 VDAYLAAP

-716 GQARIALRAAADRAS
+716 GQARIALRAAADRAG
-731 ALGSHEQ
+731 ALGSHDQ

-747 SVTPDPGEEA
+747 SVTPDPGEQA

-766 SDAVGRVSEAASA
+766 ADAVGRTTEAWSA
-779 FSDAIARHRARGNR
+779 FADAIARHRARDNR
-793 VAAARATAGLGEA
+793 AAAARATAGLGEA
-806 LLNAYESSRALDLL
+806 LLNAYESGRALEMLL
-820 RPAEAEFSDLA
+820 PAETEFADLA
-831 PDPSLVAIRAQISR
+831 PDPSVVAIRAQISR
-845 GYMLRGEWQEAVRWG
+845 GYMLRGEWQESIRWA
-860 DLALID
+860 DLALAD
-866 AERGDVLELVAHTL
+866 AERGDVLDLVTHTL

-891 RWREGT
+891 RWREGS

-902 GRRLAEENGLWIA
+902 GRRLAEEHGLWIA
-915 HLRAIANL
+915 YLRAIANL
-923 GAALA
+923 SGALA
-928 ETDPRAGVAAGRSG
+928 ETDPRAAVSAGRSG
-942 WEVAKRHGYQRLALT
+942 WEIAKRYGYSRLAMT

-963 EISLLFLGDWSPE
+963 EISLLFVGDWSPE
-976 ARELAALHL
+976 ARELAALRL
-985 DDVGAGERATLLG
+985 DDVGAGERAALLG
-998 ALRMVRAFEE
+998 GLRMVRAVED
-1008 PGVDLSEGWPDVSGL
+1008 PDADLSEAWPDVTGL
-1023 DPAIRSGIAYD
+1023 DPAIRSGIEFD
-1034 RAVVALAAG
+1034 QAVVALAAG
-1043 DFGAA
+1043 DLRIAFEA
-1048 AESGRAAASLF
+1048 GRASAGQFINAS
-1059 SNAPNGTLI
+1059 NGSLV
-1068 AARAAARSGN
+1068 AARAAIRLGERGLAR
-1078 RALVAEM
+1078 EM
-1085 LAAHDA
+1085 LAIHDA

-1097 AHVVNRDGIAASF
+1097 AHTVNRDGIAAAL

-1120 TVGFRDA
+1120 TVAFRDA
-1127 IRRMAEL
+1127 IRRTAEL

-1156 FGVDG
+1156 FGIEVGRD
-1161 AREARELFERM
+1161 ARALFERM
-1172 GARAFVAQVDALWT
+1172 GARAFVVQVDALLA
-1186 RSRPASEGRA
+1186 RAEPDPGRQGVRPTSA
-1196 APPARSGLVGQA
+1196 GLVGRA

>member
-1 VEQLSFPRNGHVV
+1 M
-14 YAPGHLARGTRVT
+14 YAPRHLHPRIARDLPELRHLQ
-27 CPSCGTANAAGA
+27 CPGA
-39 KFCSECGTRFATT
+39 KFCSECGTRFATS

-69 CGTQVTI
+69 CGTPVAAGAAAAGQGCSANMPCLRWRVGVPRRQQTS
-76 APSGPQPQRTAPLAS
+76 PSDVSSRSCSRTWS
-91 EPAGSGLTERRLV
+91 GSPP
-104 SILFADLVGFTARS
+104 RS
-118 DGEDPEQVREFLDGY
+118 DGEDPERVREFLDRY
-133 FRLAR
+133 FELSR

-182 AVRHLGRQAGDD
+182 AVRQLGRKAGDD
-194 GLALRAGVLTGEAAV
+194 ALALRAAVLTGEAAV
-209 DPTAFGRGQA
+209 DPAAFGRGQA

-233 SVALPGVVLVG
+233 SVAPPGVVLVG

-250 AERAIAFEPVGDQVL
+250 AERAIAFEPAGEQTL
-265 KGKLVPVP
+265 KGKLAPVP
-273 AFRALRVVAERGGAN
+273 AYRALRVVAERGGAN

-386 ATTREHLAQ
+386 ATTRERLGA
-395 TLMEFVPDPGE
+395 TLLEFVPDPDE

-414 LALLGVGA
+414 LALLGFGDA
-422 AAAGRREELFAA
+422 ASGRREELFAA
-434 WRTFFERVASEHP
+434 WRTFFERVAADHP

-462 MDFIDHLMEWAN
+462 IDFIDHLMEWAN

-483 RPDLLERRQGWGAA
+483 RPDLLDRRPGWGAA

-508 LQEDAMRDLLAG
+508 LQEASMRELLAG
-520 LAPDLPERTVHDIL
+520 LAPDLPERTVGAIL

-543 AVELVRMLAAD
+543 AVELVRMLVAD
-554 GHLVPGAG
+554 GHLVPDGR
-562 GTFHVAGELGDLH
+562 GTFRVTGELGDLH

-587 LDALEP
+587 LDALDP
-593 GERSILQ
+593 VERAILQ
-600 DAAVLGLTFS
+600 DAAVLGQTFS
-610 LPALAAL
+610 LAALAAL
-617 TGDDAALLEGRLRSL
+617 TGDDTADLEARLRSL

-661 VTYGTLAKRDRRAKH
+661 VAYGTLAKRDRRAKH
-676 LAAARYFEALG
+676 LAAARYYEALG

-699 LDAYLAAP
+699 FDAYLAAP
-707 DGAEGEAIA
+707 DGAEGAAIA

-731 ALGSHEQ
+731 ALGSHDQ
-738 AIAFLERAR
+738 AIAFLERAQ

-766 SDAVGRVSEAASA
+766 ADAVGRTREAWSA
-779 FSDAIARHRARGNR
+779 FADAIARHRALGNR
-793 VAAARATAGLGEA
+793 VAVARATAGLGEA
-806 LLNAYESSRALDLL
+806 LLNAYESGRALEMLM
-820 RPAEAEFSDLA
+820 PAEIEFADLA

-845 GYMLRGEWQEAVRWG
+845 GHMLRGESGEAVRWA
-860 DLALID
+860 DLALGD
-866 AERGDVLELVAHTL
+866 AERGDHLALVTDTL
-880 ITKGSALASTG
+880 ITKGSALAMKG

-897 GLMDV
+897 GLIEA
-902 GRRLAEENGLWIA
+902 GRRLAEEHGLWIA
-915 HLRAIANL
+915 YIRAVANL
-923 GAALA
+923 GGVLA
-928 ETDPRAGVAAGRSG
+928 ETDPRAGVAAGRAG
-942 WEVAKRHGYQRLALT
+942 WDVAKRHGYQRLALT
-957 VLGNTL
+957 VMGNTL
-963 EISLLFLGDWSPE
+963 EISLLFVGDWGPE
-976 ARELAALHL
+976 AHELAALRL
-985 DDVGAGERATLLG
+985 DDVGAAERATLLG
-998 ALRMVRAFEE
+998 SLRVIRAFAE
-1008 PGVDLSEGWPDVSGL
+1008 PGTGPSDGWPDVTGL
-1023 DPAIRSGIAYD
+1023 DPGIRSGIEYD
-1034 RAVVALAAG
+1034 QAVVALAAG
-1043 DFGAA
+1043 DLQAA
-1048 AESGRAAASLF
+1048 IRAGRAAAGQDI
-1059 SNAPNGTLI
+1059 NAPNGTMI
-1068 AARAAARSGN
+1068 AARAATRSGD
-1078 RALVAEM
+1078 RGTVAEM

-1091 LGVFGP
+1091 LGIFGP
-1097 AHVVNRDGIAASF
+1097 AHTVNRDGIAAAL
-1110 LALDGRWPEA
+1110 LALDGHWPEA
-1120 TVGFRDA
+1120 QVAFRDA
-1127 IRRMAEL
+1127 IRRMRTWA
-1134 GLEMSRAQLL
+1134 SR
-1144 LDAAFV
+1144 
-1150 APPGDA
+1150 
-1156 FGVDG
+1156 
-1161 AREARELFERM
+1161 
-1172 GARAFVAQVDALWT
+1172 
-1186 RSRPASEGRA
+1186 
-1196 APPARSGLVGQA
+1196 

>member
-1 VEQLSFPRNGHVV
+1 M
-14 YAPGHLARGTRVT
+14 T
-27 CPSCGTANAAGA
+27 CPSCGTSNAPGA
-39 KFCSECGTRFATT
+39 KFCSECGTRFATS

-69 CGTQVTI
+69 CGTSV
-76 APSGPQPQRTAPLAS
+76 AGGAGAAAAGPGGAPAVRGPSGGSP
-91 EPAGSGLTERRLV
+91 PAAATFTERRLV

-209 DPTAFGRGQA
+209 DPAAFGRGQA

-233 SVALPGVVLVG
+233 SVAPPGVVLVG

-250 AERAIAFEPVGDQVL
+250 AERAIAFEPAGEQTL
-265 KGKLVPVP
+265 KGKLSPVP
-273 AFRALRVVAERGGAN
+273 AYRALRVVAERGGAN

-337 WEFLKYIDGVLET
+337 WEFLKYIDGVLDT
-350 IYWHEGRSPA
+350 VYWHEGRSPA

-386 ATTREHLAQ
+386 ATTRQRLGE

-414 LALLGVGA
+414 LALLGVGDA
-422 AAAGRREELFAA
+422 PAGRREELFAA
-434 WRTFFERVASEHP
+434 WRTFFERVAADHP

-462 MDFIDHLMEWAN
+462 IDFVDHLMEWAN

-508 LQEDAMRDLLAG
+508 LQEGAMRELLAG
-520 LAPDLPERTVHDIL
+520 LAPDLPERTVRDIL
-534 ARAGGIPLY
+534 ARAGGVPLY
-543 AVELVRMLAAD
+543 AVELVRMLVAD
-554 GHLVPGAG
+554 GHLAPDGT
-562 GTFHVAGELGDLH
+562 GTFRVAGELGDLH
-575 VPETLHALIAAR
+575 IPETLHALIAAR

-593 GERSILQ
+593 AERAILQ
-600 DAAVLGLTFS
+600 DAAVLGQTFA

-617 TGDDAALLEGRLRSL
+617 TGDDAAGLEPRLRSL
-632 VRREILRVDTD
+632 VRREILRVDSD

-661 VTYGTLAKRDRRAKH
+661 VAYGTLAKRDRRTKH
-676 LAAARYFEALG
+676 LAAARYYEALG

-699 LDAYLAAP
+699 VDAYLAAP

-731 ALGSHEQ
+731 ALGSHDQ

-757 ELIERIAVA
+757 DLIERIAVA
-766 SDAVGRVSEAASA
+766 ADAVGRTTEAWSA
-779 FSDAIARHRARGNR
+779 FTDAIDRHRARGNR

-806 LLNAYESSRALDLL
+806 LLNAYESGRALDMLQ
-820 RPAEAEFSDLA
+820 PAEAEFADLA
-831 PDPSLVAIRAQISR
+831 PDRSLVAIRAQISR
-845 GYMLRGEWQEAVRWG
+845 GHMLRGEWQEAVRWA
-860 DLALID
+860 DLALAD
-866 AERGDVLELVAHTL
+866 AERGDALDLVAHTL
-880 ITKGSALASTG
+880 ITKGSALATTG

-902 GRRLAEENGLWIA
+902 GRRLAEEHGLWIA
-915 HLRAIANL
+915 YLRAVANL
-923 GAALA
+923 SSALA
-928 ETDPRAGVAAGRSG
+928 ETDPRAGVATGRSG

-963 EISLLFLGDWSPE
+963 EISLLFVGDWSPE
-976 ARELAALHL
+976 ARELAVLRL
-985 DDVGAGERATLLG
+985 DDVGAGERASLLG

-1008 PGVDLSEGWPDVSGL
+1008 PDADLSEGWPDVKGL
-1023 DPAIRSGIAYD
+1023 DPAIRSGIEYAQ
-1034 RAVVALAAG
+1034 AVVALAVG
-1043 DFGAA
+1043 DLRAA
-1048 AESGRAAASLF
+1048 FEAGRAAAGLSI
-1059 SNAPNGTLI
+1059 NAPNGTLI
-1068 AARAAARSGN
+1068 AARAAARSGD
-1078 RALVAEM
+1078 RGLVAEM

-1097 AHVVNRDGIAASF
+1097 AHTVNRDGMAAAL

-1120 TVGFRDA
+1120 VVAFRDA
-1127 IRRMAEL
+1127 TRRMAEL

-1156 FGVDG
+1156 FGAEAG
-1161 AREARELFERM
+1161 RGARELFGRM
-1172 GARAFVAQVDALWT
+1172 GARAFVVQVDALLARPGPDAAEQVA
-1186 RSRPASEGRA
+1186 RSSQADLVGRA
-1196 APPARSGLVGQA
+1196 

>member
-1 VEQLSFPRNGHVV
+1 
-14 YAPGHLARGTRVT
+14 VT
-27 CPSCGTANAAGA
+27 CPSCGTSNAPGA
-39 KFCSECGTRFATT
+39 KFCSECGTRFATS

-69 CGTQVTI
+69 CGTAVGGG
-76 APSGPQPQRTAPLAS
+76 AG
-91 EPAGSGLTERRLV
+91 AGSSVGAPAAAGAQGGIPVAAPAVTERRLV
-104 SILFADLVGFTARS
+104 SILFADLVGFTKRS
-118 DGEDPEQVREFLDGY
+118 DGEDPERVREFLDGY
-133 FRLAR
+133 FAIAR
-138 EIVERYGGTV
+138 EIVERYGGTI

-209 DPTAFGRGQA
+209 DPSAFARGQA

-233 SVALPGVVLVG
+233 SVAPPGVVLVG

-250 AERAIAFEPVGDQVL
+250 AERAIAFEPAGEQTL
-265 KGKLVPVP
+265 KGKLAPVP
-273 AFRALRVVAERGGAN
+273 AYRALRVVAERGGMN

-329 GVGKSRLA
+329 GVGKSRLG

-386 ATTREHLAQ
+386 ATTRQRLGE
-395 TLMEFVPDPGE
+395 TLLEFVPDPAE
-406 RERLEPAL
+406 QERLEPAL
-414 LALLGVGA
+414 LALLGVGDA
-422 AAAGRREELFAA
+422 SAGRREELFAA
-434 WRTFFERVASEHP
+434 WRTFFERVAADHP

-462 MDFIDHLMEWAN
+462 IDFIDHLMEWAN

-483 RPDLLERRQGWGAA
+483 RPDLLERRPGWGAA

-508 LQEDAMRDLLAG
+508 LQEAAMRELLAG
-520 LAPDLPERTVHDIL
+520 LAPDLPERTVRHIL

-543 AVELVRMLAAD
+543 AVELIRMLVSD
-554 GHLVPGAG
+554 GHLVADEG
-562 GTFHVAGELGDLH
+562 GTFRVAGKLGDLN

-587 LDALEP
+587 LDALDP
-593 GERSILQ
+593 AERAILQ
-600 DAAVLGLTFS
+600 DAAVLGQTFS

-617 TGDDAALLEGRLRSL
+617 AGDEAGSLESRLRSL
-632 VRREILRVDTD
+632 VRREVLRVDTD

-661 VTYGTLAKRDRRAKH
+661 VAYGTLAKRDRRAKH
-676 LAAARYFEALG
+676 LAAARYYEALG

-699 LDAYLAAP
+699 VDAYLAAP
-707 DGAEGEAIA
+707 DGAEGAAIA
-716 GQARIALRAAADRAS
+716 GQARIALRAAADRAG
-731 ALGSHEQ
+731 ALGSHDQ

-757 ELIERIAVA
+757 DLIERIAVA
-766 SDAVGRVSEAASA
+766 ADAVGRTTEAWSA
-779 FSDAIARHRARGNR
+779 FADAIARHRARGDR
-793 VAAARATAGLGEA
+793 VSAARATAGLGEA
-806 LLNAYESSRALDLL
+806 LLNAYESGRALEMLL
-820 RPAEAEFSDLA
+820 PAEAEFSDLA
-831 PDPSLVAIRAQISR
+831 PDPSLIAIRAQISR
-845 GYMLRGEWQEAVRWG
+845 GNMLRGEWKEAVRWA
-860 DLALID
+860 DLALVE
-866 AERGDVLELVAHTL
+866 AERGDALELVAHTL

-897 GLMDV
+897 GLLDV
-902 GRRLAEENGLWIA
+902 GRRLAEEHGLWIA

-923 GAALA
+923 GGALA

-976 ARELAALHL
+976 ARELMALRL

-1008 PGVDLSEGWPDVSGL
+1008 PGVDLSEGWPDVAGL
-1023 DPAIRSGIAYD
+1023 DPAIRSGIEYD
-1034 RAVVALAAG
+1034 QAVVALAAG
-1043 DFGAA
+1043 DFRAA
-1048 AESGRAAASLF
+1048 FESGRASAGLFINAS
-1059 SNAPNGTLI
+1059 NGTLI
-1068 AARAAARSGN
+1068 AARAAARSGD
-1078 RALVAEM
+1078 RGLVAEM

-1097 AHVVNRDGIAASF
+1097 AHTVNRDGIAAAL
-1110 LALDGRWPEA
+1110 LALDGRWPDA
-1120 TVGFRDA
+1120 TVAFRDA
-1127 IRRMAEL
+1127 IRRTAEL

-1150 APPGDA
+1150 APPGDG
-1156 FGVDG
+1156 FGAEAG
-1161 AREARELFERM
+1161 REARGLFERM
-1172 GARAFVAQVDALWT
+1172 GANAFVAQVDALLARPRPDQEAHAT
-1186 RSRPASEGRA
+1186 RRSNTGLISRT
-1196 APPARSGLVGQA
+1196 